1 MYRKRGF
8 NMLINQTTWEVKIQ
22 NKFLPE
28 IIKGKDVQEVLNK
41 ILEIGYK
48 VEDIVFIQYLAY

>member
-1 MYRKRGF
+1 
-8 NMLINQTTWEVKIQ
+8 MLINQTTWEVKIQ